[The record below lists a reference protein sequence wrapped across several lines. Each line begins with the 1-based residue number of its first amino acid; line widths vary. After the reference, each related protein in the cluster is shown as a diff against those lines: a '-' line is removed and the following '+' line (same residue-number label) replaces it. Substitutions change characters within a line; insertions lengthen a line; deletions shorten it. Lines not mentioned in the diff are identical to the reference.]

1 VRNEED
7 EMSSLKYFHPKFMS
21 LLRPHPILTTA
32 GHSYD
37 TNKMII
43 QLRMLSGR
51 YRVGSLLKHF
61 STGHTGICELC
72 GSEEEDLSHILVPRC
87 PLLHERRNLLLEY
100 SRTVLQQSST
110 CSTIFEDILPTDNFV
125 QFILDCSVLPVVIHA
140 AQHDKTI
147 LPLLFKISR
156 TWCYSMHR
164 TRLKLLGRW
173 N

>member
-1 VRNEED
+1 
-7 EMSSLKYFHPKFMS
+7 MSSLKYFHPKFMY

-51 YRVGSLLKHF
+51 FRVGSLLKHF

-147 LPLLFKISR
+147 LPLFFKISR